1 LARKL
6 VKEMEDHKVSR
17 GSRVSVRNRFTIFLC
32 EDDFDRLSPG
42 RDDLI
47 SKLERHLAKHL
58 RSKRY
63 ETTGDVCV
71 DIVLDTDLRLGHFG
85 ILAERDAPG
94 FVEQD
99 LPGRPAS
106 DAAEAE
112 AWQVPAVV
120 AQGGSGRPASV
131 RDSYGPATGTRPMS
145 RMDRDT
151 ARAADGAG
159 LAASG
164 GGLAAG
170 AGAVPAPS
178 APAAPPRVIKGRPE
192 ERDNGGSTRIIAPGD
207 AAQFGLA
214 RTTIVIRSGNRV
226 REFTQGRVII
236 GRAQDA
242 DFRIDNPDVSRRHA
256 VIFWSNGQVML
267 EDLGSTNGTMVNG
280 YPISNT
286 TVAPSDVVVIGDCR
300 MTVDTR

>member
-1 LARKL
+1 
-6 VKEMEDHKVSR
+6 MEDHKVSR

-32 EDDFDRLSPG
+32 EDDFDRLSPS

-47 SKLERHLAKHL
+47 SKLERHLAKHV

-63 ETTGDVCV
+63 EATGDVCV
-71 DIVLDTDLRLGHFG
+71 DIMLDTDLRLGHFG

-99 LPGRPAS
+99 LPGRPAYT
-106 DAAEAE
+106 AAEDE
-112 AWQVPAVV
+112 PWQVPAVA
-120 AQGGSGRPASV
+120 AQAGSGRPAPA
-131 RDSYGPATGTRPMS
+131 RDSYGPATGTRPMR
-145 RMDRDT
+145 RMDKD

-159 LAASG
+159 LAAS
-164 GGLAAG
+164 AG
-170 AGAVPAPS
+170 AALGAGSAPGAPS
-178 APAAPPRVIKGRPE
+178 APPRVVRGRTDE
-192 ERDNGGSTRIIAPGD
+192 GGNSGSTRIIAAGD

-226 REFTQGRVII
+226 REYTQGRVII
-236 GRAQDA
+236 GRAPDA

-256 VIFWSNGQVML
+256 AIYWSNGQMLL

-280 YPISNT
+280 YPISST
-286 TVAPSDVVVIGDCR
+286 AVTPSDVVVIGDCR
-300 MTVDTR
+300 MTVDIR